1 MIQSQLN
8 ASAAPAELETLMTR
22 LSDPAGTPLHRFL
35 PPETGARSS
44 AVLIAFAD
52 GERGLDVL
60 LTERATTLRKHNGQ
74 VAFPGGASDPGD
86 DGPVGTALREANE
99 EVGLDPAVVAPLAI
113 LPTVY
118 IPVTRY
124 AVTPVLGWIDT
135 AYEFYVREP
144 REVARVSRLA
154 LSELVDPSNRFTVRS
169 PSGFRGSAF
178 DVDGYFIW
186 GVTAGLL
193 SGVLEMGGFAT
204 PWDESVEREL
214 PERFLR

>member
-1 MIQSQLN
+1 MIERHLD
-8 ASAAPAELETLMTR
+8 ASAAPPQLNTLMTR
-22 LSDPAGTPLHRFL
+22 LSEPSGTPLHRFS
-35 PPETGARSS
+35 PPKDGARSS

-52 GERGLDVL
+52 GEHGLDVL
-60 LTERATTLRKHNGQ
+60 ITERSTTLRKHNGQ

-86 DGPVGTALREANE
+86 TGPLSTALREANE

-154 LSELVDPSNRFTVRS
+154 LRELVDPANRFVVTS

-178 DVDGYFIW
+178 DVEGYFIW

-204 PWDESVEREL
+204 PWDESIEREL